1 MQSDCAP
8 LQSEQTL
15 GKNLLRSLIGL
26 ETQNTKM
33 TSSSDK
39 QLKKELA
46 ILSTIYK
53 RCRSQKLSTLINWY
67 HIVDGGVAP
76 DGTQIFNK
84 AIQTMIGFEID

>member
-76 DGTQIFNK
+76 DSTQIFNK